1 MSRRRFRR
9 KKLPQE
15 LVNVDIEAL
24 NHEGRGIARIEG
36 KVAFVDGALKGENV
50 DARYVYRR
58 SNLDELKAE
67 NINQP
72 SSYRVDPI
80 CKFSGICG
88 GCSLQHMNTTQQI
101 IFKEGVLI
109 EKLKQELSDREITFK
124 TLNRISG
131 DHWNYRRKAR
141 LAVRV
146 VEKKGGA
153 LVGFREKYSS
163 FITDMDDCKV
173 IVAEVAQLIVPLRR
187 LINSLDIGNYVP
199 QIEVAVGEESDCGS
213 KKKIALVI
221 RHLQEFTDTDLVSL
235 LQFGK
240 DYAIELYLQPKGVGS
255 VHKFFPADDFPRL
268 QYFLPAFD
276 LKFLFHPMDFT
287 QVNSGL
293 NRSIVSHAVDLLKL
307 RKQDTVLDLFCGLGN
322 FTLPIATRA
331 LSVVGVE
338 GSLEMV
344 ARGTENAK
352 NNDILN
358 AEFYAADLTKCFKHE
373 KWAERTY
380 DKILLDPPRS
390 GAIEIIETISA
401 IGAKK
406 IVYISCNPSTL
417 ARDTKVLIGSGYR
430 LLATGVMDMFP
441 HTTHVESVAEF
452 QRADLL
458 LDEN

>member
-1 MSRRRFRR
+1 
-9 KKLPQE
+9 
-15 LVNVDIEAL
+15 
-24 NHEGRGIARIEG
+24 
-36 KVAFVDGALKGENV
+36 
-50 DARYVYRR
+50 
-58 SNLDELKAE
+58 
-67 NINQP
+67 
-72 SSYRVDPI
+72 
-80 CKFSGICG
+80 
-88 GCSLQHMNTTQQI
+88 
-101 IFKEGVLI
+101 
-109 EKLKQELSDREITFK
+109 
-124 TLNRISG
+124 
-131 DHWNYRRKAR
+131 
-141 LAVRV
+141 
-146 VEKKGGA
+146 
-153 LVGFREKYSS
+153 
-163 FITDMDDCKV
+163 
-173 IVAEVAQLIVPLRR
+173 
-187 LINSLDIGNYVP
+187 
-199 QIEVAVGEESDCGS
+199 
-213 KKKIALVI
+213 
-221 RHLQEFTDTDLVSL
+221 
-235 LQFGK
+235 
-240 DYAIELYLQPKGVGS
+240 
-255 VHKFFPADDFPRL
+255 
-268 QYFLPAFD
+268 
-276 LKFLFHPMDFT
+276 MDFT
-287 QVNSGL
+287 QVNAGL

-430 LLATGVMDMFP
+430 LLATGVIDMFP